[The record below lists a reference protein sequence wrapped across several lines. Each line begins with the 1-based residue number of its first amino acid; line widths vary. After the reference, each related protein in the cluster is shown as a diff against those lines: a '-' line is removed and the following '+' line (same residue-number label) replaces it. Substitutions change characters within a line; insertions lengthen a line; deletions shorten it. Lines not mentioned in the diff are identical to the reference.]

1 MFPLLLILPLLPVTC
16 FWEPTGKE
24 EAGWPTYGFNRINQ
38 EVRRCHLHSLL
49 IFSRQRNNI
58 KLFGK
63 TLSAHAESV
72 LTASVAVFP
81 GSAGNSEDT
90 EWYCPSALN
99 TDI

>member
-1 MFPLLLILPLLPVTC
+1 M
-16 FWEPTGKE
+16 
-24 EAGWPTYGFNRINQ
+24 
-38 EVRRCHLHSLL
+38 HSLL
-49 IFSRQRNNI
+49 IFSRQRNNV

-63 TLSAHAESV
+63 KLSAHAEPV

-81 GSAGNSEDT
+81 GSVGKGNDA

>member
-1 MFPLLLILPLLPVTC
+1 M
-16 FWEPTGKE
+16 
-24 EAGWPTYGFNRINQ
+24 
-38 EVRRCHLHSLL
+38 HSLL

-63 TLSAHAESV
+63 KLSAHAESV

-81 GSAGNSEDT
+81 GSAGNGKDT

-99 TDI
+99 MDI

>member
-1 MFPLLLILPLLPVTC
+1 MFL
-16 FWEPTGKE
+16 GAHRKR
-24 EAGWPTYGFNRINQ
+24 GNRRPTYGFNQINQ
-38 EVRRCHLHSLL
+38 EVWRCHLHSLL

-72 LTASVAVFP
+72 LTALVAVFP
-81 GSAGNSEDT
+81 NSEDT